1 MNQYNDPT
9 LINVG
14 TGKDIAIKDVALLIQ
29 EIVGYQGELVF
40 DSSKPDGTPRKL
52 LDVSKLTGTGWRPQ
66 YILQE
71 GIKLTYTW
79 FKEHY
84 DKILERERTLNKKE

>member
-14 TGKDIAIKDVALLIQ
+14 TGKDITIKDVALLIQ
-29 EIVGYQGELVF
+29 EIVGFQGKLVF

-52 LDVSKLTGTGWRPQ
+52 LDVSKLTGTGWNPKFSLR
-66 YILQE
+66 E

-79 FKEHY
+79 FKDHY
-84 DKILERERTLNKKE
+84 NEILKKEKNVIQN